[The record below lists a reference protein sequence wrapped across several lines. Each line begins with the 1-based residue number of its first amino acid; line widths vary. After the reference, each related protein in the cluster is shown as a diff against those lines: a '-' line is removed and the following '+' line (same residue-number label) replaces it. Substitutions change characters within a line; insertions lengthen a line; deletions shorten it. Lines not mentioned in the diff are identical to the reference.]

1 MRATIALIFA
11 MLYYFAPIPGAVAA
25 DASRGKSSSVLFRV
39 GQGTK
44 RWHDGSSVEFGRRGI
59 RSVRGSSTNP
69 WRPSPARKVSGLT
82 PDHAWGAGLSAW
94 RLGDYETAAVY
105 FEALAESERA
115 SPWSVSAGAFWA
127 GRSHLFARRPDQV
140 SHWLG
145 IAPLIRTLFTAC
157 SPGAF
162 SDCRCHSVGNST
174 KRTRR
179 PYGR

>member
-1 MRATIALIFA
+1 MQVAVNLPQFYSEWDKGQSAGTTVVLSNLAD
-11 MLYYFAPIPGAVAA
+11 GAFVPSGEA
-25 DASRGKSSSVLFRV
+25 RL
-39 GQGTK
+39 T
-44 RWHDGSSVEFGRRGI
+44 
-59 RSVRGSSTNP
+59 

-145 IAPLIRTLFTAC
+145 IAATH
-157 SPGAF
+157 
-162 SDCRCHSVGNST
+162 SDTFYGLLA
-174 KRTRR
+174 RR
-179 PYGR
+179 ILGLSMPFRWELDEADQAAYGR